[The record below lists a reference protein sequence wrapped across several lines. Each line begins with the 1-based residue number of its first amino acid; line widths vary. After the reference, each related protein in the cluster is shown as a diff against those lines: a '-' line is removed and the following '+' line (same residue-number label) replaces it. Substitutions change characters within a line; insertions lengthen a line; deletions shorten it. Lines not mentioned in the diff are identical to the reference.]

1 MLKNEQGLDINLFAG
16 AVRLRKTLEKKGLSE
31 ELIESFIEN
40 IDTHCFRHNIRFAEF
55 VDTINELSA
64 LSDSF
69 GIQLNQLPKHIQ
81 EEEIR
86 LKALKEQIKSARQK
100 RDRLLKE
107 YDLTTH
113 DLKGYDRFKPQLH
126 NYISIEREL
135 QNCRLQ
141 LVSEI
146 SSRKMARYI
155 DQYDLNILNEH
166 LDNPVSAKELL
177 NMLDY
182 VRYSPIK
189 NIDVIKLMQEKV
201 SEHPELLLIDQP
213 SDNK

>member
-31 ELIESFIEN
+31 EQIESFIEN

-113 DLKGYDRFKPQLH
+113 DLKRYDRIKPQLH

-141 LVSEI
+141 LVSET
-146 SSRKMARYI
+146 SSRKMARFI

-166 LDNPVSAKELL
+166 LDNPVSAKKLL

-189 NIDVIKLMQEKV
+189 NIDVIKLMQEKA

>member
-1 MLKNEQGLDINLFAG
+1 
-16 AVRLRKTLEKKGLSE
+16 
-31 ELIESFIEN
+31 
-40 IDTHCFRHNIRFAEF
+40 
-55 VDTINELSA
+55 LSA

-69 GIQLNQLPKHIQ
+69 GIQLDKLPKHIQ
-81 EEEIR
+81 EEENR
-86 LKALKEQIKSARQK
+86 LEALGEQIRSTTQK

-107 YDLTTH
+107 YDLTTQ
-113 DLKGYDRFKPQLH
+113 DLKGYDKFKPPLH

-155 DQYDLNILNEH
+155 DQNDLSVLDEH
-166 LDNPVSAKELL
+166 LDSPVSAEELL

-182 VRYSPIK
+182 TRSSPIK
-189 NIDVIKLMQEKV
+189 NMDVIKLKQEKV
-201 SEHPELLLIDQP
+201 SEYPEVLLIDQ
-213 SDNK
+213 SSNN

>member
-1 MLKNEQGLDINLFAG
+1 
-16 AVRLRKTLEKKGLSE
+16 
-31 ELIESFIEN
+31 
-40 IDTHCFRHNIRFAEF
+40 
-55 VDTINELSA
+55 LSA

-69 GIQLNQLPKHIQ
+69 GIQLDELPKHIQ
-81 EEEIR
+81 EEENR
-86 LKALKEQIKSARQK
+86 LEALKEQFKSTTQK

-107 YDLTTH
+107 YSLTSQ

-135 QNCRLQ
+135 QNCRLK

-155 DQYDLNILNEH
+155 DQNDLSVLDEH
-166 LDNPVSAKELL
+166 LESPVSAEELL

-182 VRYSPIK
+182 ARSSPIK
-189 NIDVIKLMQEKV
+189 NMDVIKLKQEKV
-201 SEHPELLLIDQP
+201 SEYPDVLLIDQ
-213 SDNK
+213 SSNN